1 MKIAVIGLGYVGL
14 TTAACLASRGF
25 KVTGI
30 DIDKHKVETINE
42 GKTPFKEPRLDK
54 LLKRSGLRC
63 STDYAEAVDADFV
76 FISVG
81 TPAGPGG
88 EIDLS
93 YVAGAARSL
102 GEVLA
107 SRRKP
112 CTVVVRST
120 VVPGTTRGLVK
131 NELEKSSG
139 KRVGED
145 LFLCVNPEF
154 LREGNAVHDTFNPDR
169 IVIGDDWGSGGKNLL
184 RLYHRFYRRRKPA
197 TILTN
202 TVNAEMIKYASNAFL
217 AARISLINEIANIC
231 QHIPGADVTVVSKA
245 IGLDKRIGPYFLNAG
260 LGYGGSCFPK
270 DVKALIKY
278 AEKLG
283 ETPRVLEA
291 VDNVNMMQPLKAVEL
306 AEKLLGSL
314 RGKTAA
320 ILGLAFKPNTD
331 DIREA
336 VSLKIIKTL
345 LEKGCTVK
353 AYDPAAI
360 ENARKVFGDTV
371 SYAPSAEECLRD
383 ADFCIV
389 ATEWEEFRRLGPD
402 DFRKLMREPVVVD
415 GRRIYDPERF
425 MEKVEFAAVGLGL

>member
-1 MKIAVIGLGYVGL
+1 MKIAVVGLGYVGL
-14 TTAACLASRGF
+14 TTAACLASHGF

-30 DIDKHKVETINE
+30 DIDSHKVETINE
-42 GKTPFKEPRLDK
+42 GKTPFKEPGLDK
-54 LLKRSGLRC
+54 LLKRSRLRC
-63 STDYAEAVDADFV
+63 SIDYAEAGDADFV

-93 YVAGAARSL
+93 YVASAAHSL

-107 SRRKP
+107 NSRKP

-139 KRVGED
+139 KKVGED

-169 IVIGDDWGSGGKNLL
+169 IVIGDDWGRGGKNLL
-184 RLYHRFYRRRKPA
+184 RLYRRFYRRRKPA
-197 TILTN
+197 TILTS

-231 QHIPGADVTVVSKA
+231 NHIPGADITVVSKA
-245 IGLDKRIGPYFLNAG
+245 VGLDKRIGPYFLNAG

-278 AEKLG
+278 AENLG
-283 ETPRVLEA
+283 ERPQVLEA
-291 VDNVNMMQPLKAVEL
+291 VDRVNMGQPLKAVEL
-306 AEKLLGSL
+306 AEKLLGNL
-314 RGKTAA
+314 DGKTAA

-345 LEKGCTVK
+345 QEKGCNIK
-353 AYDPAAI
+353 AYDPAAM
-360 ENARKVFGDTV
+360 ENAKKILGDSV
-371 SYAPSAEECLRD
+371 IYASSAEDCLRGS
-383 ADFCIV
+383 DFCIV
-389 ATEWEEFRRLGPD
+389 VTEWGEFRRLGPD
-402 DFRKLMREPVVVD
+402 VFRKLMRNPVVID
-415 GRRIYDPERF
+415 GRRIYDPVKFR
-425 MEKVEFAAVGLGL
+425 EKLKFAAVGFGS